1 MMRYI
6 WLRHASDETH
16 MAAAQANDQ
25 SGGQDVGQSNTDA
38 APSFGE
44 AFGAWLKIGLLS
56 FGGPAGQI
64 ALMHR
69 VLVEE
74 RRWIDESR
82 FLHALNYC
90 MLLPGPE
97 AQQLATYIG
106 WLLNRTV
113 GGLVAGLLFVLP
125 GAFVILALSIAYA
138 LYAQIALVWASF
150 FGVKAAVLLVV
161 VVDVLNRKGA
171 QDRADVS
178 HRGCRICRHFPFCRS
193 VSDHYCRRG
202 FDWIDRRDDASG
214 PVRGDKRTVGR
225 RGRCGKRRRCH
236 GRTWRA
242 FAPKRPRR
250 SVLLIAVFGVLW
262 GGPVQPCSV
271 SWAVTTFSRKSCL
284 FSKLAVVT
292 FGGAYAVLAYMA
304 QQAVET
310 YGWLTGAE
318 MLDGLGLAETTP
330 GPLIMVTQ
338 FVGFLGAYRHAV
350 GIDPILAGVI
360 GSVVTV
366 WVTFAPCF
374 LWIFLG
380 APYIERLRDNVPLS
394 AALSGITAAV
404 VGVIMNLAVW
414 FGLRVAFAE
423 VGSMEVAGISL
434 PTMAAESAN
443 LTAIG
448 MTIVAGIVMFR
459 LHWDVLRTL
468 ALCGGGAILI
478 HLMI

>member
-1 MMRYI
+1 
-6 WLRHASDETH
+6 
-16 MAAAQANDQ
+16 MAVGGDPMTAEQGQATERGLDRPAPTQ
-25 SGGQDVGQSNTDA
+25 GQ
-38 APSFGE
+38 
-44 AFGAWLKIGLLS
+44 AFAVWLKIGLLS

-64 ALMHR
+64 ALMHKM
-69 VLVEE
+69 LVED

-125 GAFVILALSIAYA
+125 GAVVMLALSIAYA
-138 LYAQIALVWASF
+138 LYAQIPLVAAAF
-150 FGVKAAVLLVV
+150 VGVKAAVMIVV
-161 VVDVLNRKGA
+161 VEAVL
-171 QDRADVS
+171 
-178 HRGCRICRHFPFCRS
+178 RI
-193 VSDHYCRRG
+193 
-202 FDWIDRRDDASG
+202 
-214 PVRGDKRTVGR
+214 
-225 RGRCGKRRRCH
+225 GKRALQ
-236 GRTWRA
+236 T
-242 FAPKRPRR
+242 APMYVIAGAGFVAIFLFGVPFPLIIASAALVGWIGGMARPDLFVVLKGQAAAEDGGASVVDAMAARGELGHAAPSTRR
-250 SVLLIAVFGVLW
+250 SIWLLIIFGALW
-262 GGPVQPCSV
+262 GGPVAALF
-271 SWAVTTFSRKSCL
+271 AVLGPGNVFAQEAAF

-310 YGWLTGAE
+310 YNWLSGPE

-338 FVGFLGAYRHAV
+338 FVGFLGAYRYAV
-350 GIDPILAGVI
+350 GIDPLVAGVL

-380 APYIERLRDNVPLS
+380 APYIERLRDNLHLS

-404 VGVIMNLAVW
+404 VGVILNLAVW
-414 FGLRVAFAE
+414 FGLRVAFGE
-423 VGSMEVAGISL
+423 VGELPWGGLTLPLPVAE
-434 PTMAAESAN
+434 TAN
-443 LTAIG
+443 LKAIAL
-448 MTIVAGIVMFR
+448 TCVAAVAMFR
-459 LHWDVLRTL
+459 FHWDVLRTL
-468 ALCGGGAILI
+468 ALCGGLAMVL
-478 HLMI
+478 HFLL

>member
-1 MMRYI
+1 MSSLEGKM
-6 WLRHASDETH
+6 SD
-16 MAAAQANDQ
+16 NR
-25 SGGQDVGQSNTDA
+25 NTKA

-44 AFGAWLKIGLLS
+44 AFGVWLKIGLLS

-64 ALMHR
+64 ALMHK

-74 RRWIDESR
+74 RHWIDESR

-138 LYAQIALVWASF
+138 LYAQIPLVAAAF
-150 FGVKAAVLLVV
+150 IGVKAAVLIVV
-161 VVDVLNRKGA
+161 VEALL
-171 QDRADVS
+171 
-178 HRGCRICRHFPFCRS
+178 RI
-193 VSDHYCRRG
+193 
-202 FDWIDRRDDASG
+202 
-214 PVRGDKRTVGR
+214 
-225 RGRCGKRRRCH
+225 GKRALKTAPMYLIAVA
-236 GRTWRA
+236 GFVA
-242 FAPKRPRR
+242 IFLFAVPFPIIIAGAALIGLIGGMTRPDLFVVIKGQSADGAVAESVVDAMAARGELSHTKPSAAR

-262 GGPVQPCSV
+262 GGPV
-271 SWAVTTFSRKSCL
+271 AVLFIILGGENVFAQEAAC

-310 YGWLTGAE
+310 YGWLTGTE

-380 APYIERLRDNVPLS
+380 APYIERLRDNLHLS

>member
-1 MMRYI
+1 MSSLEGKM
-6 WLRHASDETH
+6 SD
-16 MAAAQANDQ
+16 NR
-25 SGGQDVGQSNTDA
+25 NTEA

-44 AFGAWLKIGLLS
+44 AFGVWLKIGLLS

-64 ALMHR
+64 ALMHK

-74 RRWIDESR
+74 RHWIDESR

-138 LYAQIALVWASF
+138 LYAQIPLVAAAF
-150 FGVKAAVLLVV
+150 IGVKAAVLIVV
-161 VVDVLNRKGA
+161 VEAVL
-171 QDRADVS
+171 
-178 HRGCRICRHFPFCRS
+178 RI
-193 VSDHYCRRG
+193 
-202 FDWIDRRDDASG
+202 
-214 PVRGDKRTVGR
+214 
-225 RGRCGKRRRCH
+225 GKRALKTAPMYLIAVA
-236 GRTWRA
+236 GFVA
-242 FAPKRPRR
+242 IFLFAVPFPIIIAGAALIGLIGGMTRPDLFVVIKGQSADGAVAESVVDAMAARGELSHTKPSAAR

-262 GGPVQPCSV
+262 GGPV
-271 SWAVTTFSRKSCL
+271 AVLFIIL
-284 FSKLAVVT
+284 GGENVFAQEAGFFSKLAVVT

-310 YGWLTGAE
+310 YGWLTGTE

-374 LWIFLG
+374 LWIF
-380 APYIERLRDNVPLS
+380 
-394 AALSGITAAV
+394 
-404 VGVIMNLAVW
+404 
-414 FGLRVAFAE
+414 
-423 VGSMEVAGISL
+423 
-434 PTMAAESAN
+434 
-443 LTAIG
+443 
-448 MTIVAGIVMFR
+448 
-459 LHWDVLRTL
+459 
-468 ALCGGGAILI
+468 
-478 HLMI
+478 